1 MVPDWHRTKEQCG
14 GMALMSKAW
23 ALLSFAQA
31 RLGDDKLA
39 ARWNWTG
46 QKRWAM
52 AQQGREGLGEA
63 VEMRRKAEQWK
74 RAAGQSKERLR
85 ICYEVKRDGNALK

>member
-1 MVPDWHRTKEQCG
+1 
-14 GMALMSKAW
+14 MSKAW
-23 ALLSFAQA
+23 VLLSFAQA

-39 ARWNWTG
+39 ARWNWTV

-63 VEMRRKAEQWK
+63 VEKQRKAKRRKCVEKPSNGNEKQGGALAEPGE
-74 RAAGQSKERLR
+74 AVDL
-85 ICYEVKRDGNALK
+85 L